1 MCLLPTM
8 FAARACFSP
17 ECSDSDVPRAS
28 LPPGTGSPRFT
39 DEKFQPTNEKSRP
52 MNRKFQLMN
61 GKFRLIS
68 RKFRL
73 YYRSADRPMGSPAA
87 RSKNPLKIKPPGMRA
102 ALAWADGRSSV
113 RPSGQS
119 RQGFADDGL
128 GLILDRFMLMSLQTI
143 LVPDYLAIQLVDQ

>member
-1 MCLLPTM
+1 
-8 FAARACFSP
+8 
-17 ECSDSDVPRAS
+17 
-28 LPPGTGSPRFT
+28 
-39 DEKFQPTNEKSRP
+39 

-68 RKFRL
+68 WKFRL

-102 ALAWADGRSSV
+102 ALVWADGRSSV

-119 RQGFADDGL
+119 RQRFADDGL

>member
-1 MCLLPTM
+1 M
-8 FAARACFSP
+8 
-17 ECSDSDVPRAS
+17 
-28 LPPGTGSPRFT
+28 
-39 DEKFQPTNEKSRP
+39 DEKFQPTNEKS
-52 MNRKFQLMN
+52 QLMN

-102 ALAWADGRSSV
+102 VLVWADGRSSV

-119 RQGFADDGL
+119 RQRFADDGL